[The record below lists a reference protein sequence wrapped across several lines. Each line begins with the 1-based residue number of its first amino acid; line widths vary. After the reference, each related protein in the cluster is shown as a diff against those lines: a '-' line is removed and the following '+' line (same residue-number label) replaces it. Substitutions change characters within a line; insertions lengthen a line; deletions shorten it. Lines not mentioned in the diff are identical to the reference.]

1 MGFSVCVVS
10 KCEHICVCE
19 CACVH
24 VCVSSSTTFSLK
36 EKFGL
41 WGAVVYHCLLVMYQV
56 WGSVRLLYLLPVPA
70 LWNVHF
76 MLLLSSRGEWWH
88 PQDGNM
94 DAAVLGGRSRPGGTQ
109 PYPQFWWTRFL
120 PSGVFPTPC
129 PPSWHPPHILPQSMA
144 SYILL
149 HPLLLPV
156 ARKLSSQDTSV
167 IFVLQIFLILADT
180 NHVPIATYNILTC
193 PCSCIVVMFN

>member
-10 KCEHICVCE
+10 KCEHIYVCE

-41 WGAVVYHCLLVMYQV
+41 WGAVVYHCLLVTYQV
-56 WGSVRLLYLLPVPA
+56 WGSVHLLYLLPVPA

-76 MLLLSSRGEWWH
+76 MLLLSSWGEWWH

-94 DAAVLGGRSRPGGTQ
+94 DAAVLGGRSLTPSSDEHA
-109 PYPQFWWTRFL
+109 FFL
-120 PSGVFPTPC
+120 AVSSPPPALPPDTLPTSCHSPWLHTYC
-129 PPSWHPPHILPQSMA
+129 SILF
-144 SYILL
+144 Y
-149 HPLLLPV
+149 
-156 ARKLSSQDTSV
+156 KLGSQDTSV

-180 NHVPIATYNILTC
+180 NHVPIAT
-193 PCSCIVVMFN
+193 